1 MNHNAFTRRIFLQR
15 SLAVVSTTA
24 TMPMFLQN
32 SAFAIDNPFEYRNGG
47 SRAGV
52 PDDRILVVV
61 QLGGGNDGLNTV
73 IPYGDHAYYNA
84 RPQLGVTD
92 KDVVKFTERDA
103 AGIGLHPNLAP
114 LKELYDEGV
123 LALYQGVGYPNPNR
137 SHFKSMDIWHTA
149 NPEGDGQGTGWI
161 GRYFDNTCG
170 GEPEPNACVSIGD
183 TAPLATQGKTIQPI
197 AFENAKLF
205 RWSGEDL
212 HPDVA
217 AAYQQINR
225 RGVIADE
232 AAEGT
237 TAEFLMRTA
246 LDAQL
251 SSEKIRDATAKPP
264 EVSYPG
270 SKLANSLKMV
280 AQMIRAGLGTR
291 VYYTDMGGFDTHAGQ
306 AGRHA
311 NLLGQF
317 AQAVAAFYR
326 DLKSQ
331 GNEKRV
337 MIMTFSEFG
346 RRVKQNASAGTDH
359 GTAAPMFMIGDMVE
373 PGVHTPHPSLT
384 KLDKN
389 GDLVFNTDFRQV
401 YTSVINDWMG
411 ADAKAVL
418 GKPFKPVKLVQP
430 KMKAK
435 A

>member
-1 MNHNAFTRRIFLQR
+1 MNNAFTRRIFLQR

-32 SAFAIDNPFEYRNGG
+32 SAFAIDNPFEYRDGG
-47 SRAGV
+47 SRPGV

-73 IPYGDHAYYNA
+73 IPYGDRAYYNA
-84 RPQLGVTD
+84 RPQLGVAD
-92 KDVVKFTERDA
+92 DQVIKFTERQA

-123 LALYQGVGYPNPNR
+123 LGLYQGVGYPNPNR

-161 GRYFDNTCG
+161 GRYFDNTCE
-170 GEPEPNACVSIGD
+170 GEPEPNMCVSIGD
-183 TAPLATQGKTIQPI
+183 TAPLATQGTKVQPI
-197 AFENAKLF
+197 AFENAQLF
-205 RWSGEDL
+205 RWAGEDL

-217 AAYQQINR
+217 AAYQRINR

-232 AAEGT
+232 TEEGT

-251 SSEKIRDATAKPP
+251 SSDKIRAATSKEP
-264 EVSYPG
+264 EVSYPRSG
-270 SKLANSLKMV
+270 LANSLKMV
-280 AQMIRAGLGTR
+280 SQMIRAGLGTR
-291 VYYTDMGGFDTHAGQ
+291 VYYADMGGFDTHAGQ
-306 AGRHA
+306 QFRHGQ
-311 NLLGQF
+311 LLSQF
-317 AQAVAAFYR
+317 AQAVSAFYR
-326 DLKSQ
+326 DLKAQ
-331 GNEKRV
+331 GNADRV

-359 GTAAPMFMIGDMVE
+359 GTAAPMFMIGNMIE
-373 PGVHTPHPSLT
+373 PGVHTPHPSLD
-384 KLDKN
+384 KLDRN

-401 YTSVINDWMG
+401 YTSIVNDWMG
-411 ADAKAVL
+411 ADARAVL
-418 GKPFKPVKLVQP
+418 GKPFKGVPLVRA